1 MLTKELLSEYI
12 DAGAAKIKADMAV
25 TGGTLINVNTGEYYP
40 ADVAIYKNRIV
51 AVDSD
56 IKDYIGVNT
65 QIIDATGKYLVPG
78 LIDCHIH
85 VECSKMSMMRFAQ
98 AVVPHGTTSI
108 VTGFDEYIS
117 VVGVDGLKDIFKEVD
132 KSPLKVFWG
141 LPYRTPYTIPK
152 STIAYDVTS
161 EDHEKYQKDPKCWGV
176 WETVREAVKTK
187 DPTTMDA
194 LTLAR
199 NNHQAIFGCSPMA
212 RGKDLNEFLMSGV
225 RVDHESY
232 DHQEFLEK
240 ARKGIHVVI
249 RESAVTKFLK
259 ENIRAITEGASGV
272 SRHTSFCS
280 DDVNA
285 RGILEHGHIDHMVR
299 LAINAGVSPMTAIQ
313 MATINGAE
321 AYKID
326 DYVGSITPGKDA
338 DILLVDQPGT
348 FNVETVIS
356 KGKLVTLNHQDKF
369 NYQVPTRNA
378 ELSKTVK
385 HSLVKAD
392 DFKYRVPMD
401 EGTAKVETINSIG
414 PFVRKRRDVTLNIKN
429 GVVEPSV
436 EKDVALVSVLERYG
450 INQNQSKGF
459 ISGWSFKKGAIA
471 TTAAPD
477 DNNIVVA
484 GVNYEDMALAVNTL
498 IEKQGGQVIVVDG
511 EVVSF
516 LPLPVAGIV
525 SDAEPEEL
533 AKQEEQLEE
542 AAKAI
547 GSNLPDPIF
556 YLSFL
561 PITAIPDLAITD
573 AGPVDY
579 TKLSYFDPILKL
591 EETSSAL

>member
-12 DAGAAKIKADMAV
+12 DAGAAKIKADMAIV
-25 TGGTLINVNTGEYYP
+25 GGTLINVNTGEYYP

-56 IKDYIGVNT
+56 IKEYIGENT
-65 QIIDATGKYLVPG
+65 QIIDATGKYLAPG

-85 VECSKMSMMRFAQ
+85 VECSKMSMTRFAQ

-117 VVGVDGLKDIFKEVD
+117 VIGVDGLKDIFKEVD
-132 KSPLKVFWG
+132 QSPLKVFWG

-161 EDHEKYQKDPKCWGV
+161 EDHEKYQKDPRCWGV
-176 WETVREAVKTK
+176 WETVREAVQTK

-212 RGKDLNEFLMSGV
+212 RGKDLYEFLMSGV

-240 ARKGIHVVI
+240 ARKGVHVVI

-259 ENIRAITEGASGV
+259 ENIRAITEGAPGV
-272 SRHTSFCS
+272 SRHTIFCS

-356 KGKLVTLNHQDKF
+356 KGQLVTLNHHNEF
-369 NYQVPTRNA
+369 NYQVPARSA

-385 HSLVKAD
+385 HPLMKAD
-392 DFKYRVPMD
+392 DFKYRISMN
-401 EGTAKVETINSIG
+401 EGTAEVETINSIG
-414 PFVRKRRDVTLNIKN
+414 PFVRKRRDVTLNVKD
-429 GVVEPSV
+429 GVVEPSI
-436 EKDVALVSVLERYG
+436 EKDVALVSVVERYG

-477 DNNIVVA
+477 DNNVVVA

-498 IEKQGGQVIVVDG
+498 IEKQGGQVVVVDG
-511 EVVSF
+511 KVVSF
-516 LPLPVAGIV
+516 LPLSVAGIV

-542 AAKAI
+542 AAKVI

-579 TKLSYFDPILKL
+579 TKLAYFDPILKL
-591 EETSSAL
+591 EEN

>member
-12 DAGAAKIKADMAV
+12 DAGAAKIKADMAIV
-25 TGGTLINVNTGEYYP
+25 GGTLINVNTGEYYP

-56 IKDYIGVNT
+56 IKEYIGENT
-65 QIIDATGKYLVPG
+65 QIIDATGKYLAPG

-85 VECSKMSMMRFAQ
+85 VECSKMSMTRFAQ

-117 VVGVDGLKDIFKEVD
+117 VIGVDGLKDIFKEVD
-132 KSPLKVFWG
+132 QSPLKVFWG

-161 EDHEKYQKDPKCWGV
+161 EDHEKYQKDPRCWGV
-176 WETVREAVKTK
+176 WETVREAVQTK
-187 DPTTMDA
+187 DPTTMYA

-240 ARKGIHVVI
+240 ARKGVHVVI

-259 ENIRAITEGASGV
+259 ENIRAITEGAPGV

-356 KGKLVTLNHQDKF
+356 KGQLVTLNHHNEF
-369 NYQVPTRNA
+369 NYQVPARSA

-385 HSLVKAD
+385 HPLMKAD
-392 DFKYRVPMD
+392 DFKYRISMN
-401 EGTAKVETINSIG
+401 EGTAEVETINSIG
-414 PFVRKRRDVTLNIKN
+414 PFVRKRRDVTLNVKD
-429 GVVEPSV
+429 GVVEPSI
-436 EKDVALVSVLERYG
+436 EKDVALVSVVERYG

-477 DNNIVVA
+477 DNNVVVA

-498 IEKQGGQVIVVDG
+498 IEKQGGQVVVVDG
-511 EVVSF
+511 KVVSF
-516 LPLPVAGIV
+516 LPLSVAGIV

-542 AAKAI
+542 AAKVI

-579 TKLSYFDPILKL
+579 TKLAYFDPILKL
-591 EETSSAL
+591 EEN

>member
-12 DAGAAKIKADMAV
+12 DAGAAKIKADMAIV
-25 TGGTLINVNTGEYYP
+25 GGTLINVNTGEYYP

-56 IKDYIGVNT
+56 IKEYIGENT
-65 QIIDATGKYLVPG
+65 QIIDATGKYLAPG

-85 VECSKMSMMRFAQ
+85 VECSKMSMTRFAQ

-117 VVGVDGLKDIFKEVD
+117 VIGVDGLKDIFKEVD
-132 KSPLKVFWG
+132 QSPLKVFWG

-161 EDHEKYQKDPKCWGV
+161 EDHEKYQKDPRCWGV
-176 WETVREAVKTK
+176 WETVREAVQTK

-240 ARKGIHVVI
+240 ARKGVHVVI

-259 ENIRAITEGASGV
+259 ENIRAITEGAPGV

-356 KGKLVTLNHQDKF
+356 KGQLVTLNHHNEF
-369 NYQVPTRNA
+369 NYQVPARSA

-385 HSLVKAD
+385 HPLMKAD
-392 DFKYRVPMD
+392 DFKYRISMN
-401 EGTAKVETINSIG
+401 EGTAEVETINSIG
-414 PFVRKRRDVTLNIKN
+414 PFVRKRRDVTLNVKD

-436 EKDVALVSVLERYG
+436 EKDVALVSVVERYG

-477 DNNIVVA
+477 DNNVVVA

-511 EVVSF
+511 KVVSF
-516 LPLPVAGIV
+516 LPLSVAGIV

-579 TKLSYFDPILKL
+579 TKLAYFDPILKL
-591 EETSSAL
+591 EEN

>member
-12 DAGAAKIKADMAV
+12 DAGAAKIKADMAIV
-25 TGGTLINVNTGEYYP
+25 GGTLINVNTGEYYP

-56 IKDYIGVNT
+56 IKEYIGENT
-65 QIIDATGKYLVPG
+65 QIINATGKYLAPG

-85 VECSKMSMMRFAQ
+85 VECSKMSMTRFAQ

-117 VVGVDGLKDIFKEVD
+117 VIGVDGLKDIFKEVD
-132 KSPLKVFWG
+132 QSPLKVFWG

-161 EDHEKYQKDPKCWGV
+161 EDHEKYQKDPRCWGV
-176 WETVREAVKTK
+176 WETVREAVQTK

-240 ARKGIHVVI
+240 ARKGVHVVI

-259 ENIRAITEGASGV
+259 ENIRAITEGAPGV

-356 KGKLVTLNHQDKF
+356 KGQLVTLNHHNEF
-369 NYQVPTRNA
+369 NYQVPARSA

-385 HSLVKAD
+385 HPLMKAD
-392 DFKYRVPMD
+392 DFKYRISMN
-401 EGTAKVETINSIG
+401 EGTAEVETINSIG
-414 PFVRKRRDVTLNIKN
+414 PFVRKRRDVTLNVKD
-429 GVVEPSV
+429 GVVEPSI
-436 EKDVALVSVLERYG
+436 EKDVALVSVVERYG

-477 DNNIVVA
+477 DNNVVVA

-498 IEKQGGQVIVVDG
+498 IEKQGGQVVVVDG
-511 EVVSF
+511 KVVSF
-516 LPLPVAGIV
+516 LPLSVAGIV

-542 AAKAI
+542 AAKVI

-579 TKLSYFDPILKL
+579 TKLAYFDPILKL
-591 EETSSAL
+591 EEN

>member
-12 DAGAAKIKADMAV
+12 DAGAAKIKADMAIV
-25 TGGTLINVNTGEYYP
+25 GGTLINVNTGEYYP

-56 IKDYIGVNT
+56 IKEYIGENT
-65 QIIDATGKYLVPG
+65 QIIDATGKYLAPG

-85 VECSKMSMMRFAQ
+85 VECSKMSMTRFAQ

-117 VVGVDGLKDIFKEVD
+117 VIGVDGLKDIFKEVD
-132 KSPLKVFWG
+132 QSPLKVFWG

-161 EDHEKYQKDPKCWGV
+161 EDHEKYQKDPRCWGV
-176 WETVREAVKTK
+176 WETVREAVQTK

-240 ARKGIHVVI
+240 ARKGVHVVI

-259 ENIRAITEGASGV
+259 ENIRAITEGAPGV

-356 KGKLVTLNHQDKF
+356 KGQLVTLNHHNEF
-369 NYQVPTRNA
+369 NYQVPARSA

-385 HSLVKAD
+385 HPLMKAD
-392 DFKYRVPMD
+392 DFKNRISMN
-401 EGTAKVETINSIG
+401 EGTAEVETINSIG
-414 PFVRKRRDVTLNIKN
+414 PFVRKRRDVTLNVKD
-429 GVVEPSV
+429 GVVEPSI
-436 EKDVALVSVLERYG
+436 EKDVALVSVVERYG

-477 DNNIVVA
+477 DNNVVVA

-498 IEKQGGQVIVVDG
+498 IEKQGGQVVVVDG
-511 EVVSF
+511 KVVSF
-516 LPLPVAGIV
+516 LPLSVAGIV

-542 AAKAI
+542 AAKVI

-579 TKLSYFDPILKL
+579 TKLAYFDPILKL
-591 EETSSAL
+591 EEN

>member
-12 DAGAAKIKADMAV
+12 DAGAAKIKADMAIV
-25 TGGTLINVNTGEYYP
+25 GGTLINVNTGEYYP

-56 IKDYIGVNT
+56 IKEYIGENT
-65 QIIDATGKYLVPG
+65 QIIDATGKYLAPG

-85 VECSKMSMMRFAQ
+85 VECSKMSMTRFAQ

-117 VVGVDGLKDIFKEVD
+117 VIGVDGLKDIFKEVD
-132 KSPLKVFWG
+132 QSPLKVIWG
-141 LPYRTPYTIPK
+141 LPYRKPYTIPK
-152 STIAYDVTS
+152 STISYDKTS
-161 EDHEKYQKDPKCWGV
+161 EDHEKYQKDPRCWGV
-176 WETVREAVKTK
+176 WETVREAVQTK

-240 ARKGIHVVI
+240 ARKGVHVVI

-259 ENIRAITEGASGV
+259 ENIRAITEGAPGV

-356 KGKLVTLNHQDKF
+356 KGQLVTLNHHNEF
-369 NYQVPTRNA
+369 NYQVPARSA

-385 HSLVKAD
+385 HPLMKAD
-392 DFKYRVPMD
+392 DFKYRISMN
-401 EGTAKVETINSIG
+401 EGTAEVETINSIG
-414 PFVRKRRDVTLNIKN
+414 PFVRKRRDVTLNVKD
-429 GVVEPSV
+429 GVVEPSI
-436 EKDVALVSVLERYG
+436 EKDVALVSVVERYG

-477 DNNIVVA
+477 DNNVVVA

-498 IEKQGGQVIVVDG
+498 IEKQGGQVVVVDG
-511 EVVSF
+511 KVVSF
-516 LPLPVAGIV
+516 LPLSVAGIV

-542 AAKAI
+542 AAKVI

-579 TKLSYFDPILKL
+579 TKLAYFDPILKL
-591 EETSSAL
+591 EEN